1 MAGKPEER
9 ARAEIDRLLEAAGW
23 SVQDVKAANIH
34 ATQGVA
40 LREFK
45 LNDCALYFAGYVGRA
60 ASARAEFERLLP
72 DHAISFRIPAPIP
85 PAPFPPASAVKSP
98 IPRG

>member
-9 ARAEIDRLLEAAGW
+9 ARAEIDRLLQAAGW

-34 ATQGVA
+34 AAQGVA

-45 LNDCALYFAGYVGRA
+45 LKDGFGAADYMLYLDARA
-60 ASARAEFERLLP
+60 AGIIEAAGEPIYSVDSSTAG
-72 DHAISFRIPAPIP
+72 HALFAIRE
-85 PAPFPPASAVKSP
+85 
-98 IPRG
+98 